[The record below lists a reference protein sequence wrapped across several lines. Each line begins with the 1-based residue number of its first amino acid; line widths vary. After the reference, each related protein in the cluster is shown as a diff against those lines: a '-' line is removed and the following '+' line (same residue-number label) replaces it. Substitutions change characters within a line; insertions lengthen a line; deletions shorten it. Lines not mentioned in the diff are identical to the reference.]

1 MITKEPLM
9 TKKQKKQFEDELET
23 KFICADRFTADIEM
37 MVAKNPELNYI
48 DATVLYCDEKNIE
61 IETISKLISKQL
73 KKRIEQDAI
82 QLNYLKK
89 KKSNKLTF

>member
-23 KFICADRFTADIEM
+23 KFICADKFTADIEM

-89 KKSNKLTF
+89 KKTNKLTF

>member
-1 MITKEPLM
+1 MS
-9 TKKQKKQFEDELET
+9 KKQKKQFEDELET

-48 DATVLYCDEKNIE
+48 DATVLYCEEKDIE
-61 IETISKLISKQL
+61 IETVSKLISKQL
-73 KKRIEQDAI
+73 KKHIEQDAI

-89 KKSNKLTF
+89 KKTNKLTF